1 MNRLFYPKLAFLN
14 LKKNANTYIPYIL
27 TCIGSIITFYTMISI
42 YGNEGMDKMPGSE
55 NLKII
60 LFLGTIFIGIFSVIF
75 LFYTNSFLIKRRKKE
90 LGLYSILGLEKKHIA
105 RVLFYE
111 TLFTSGISLVLGLL
125 GGILIGKLLF
135 LLLLSMIHFQTPIA
149 FYVDVQGLFITA
161 VVFFLVFLLTLLTNF
176 LQVKLA
182 NPIDL
187 LKGGEQGEK
196 EPKASWIITI
206 IGLVSLG
213 IGYTIALTVKSPLE
227 AIMLFFVAVLFVIVG
242 TYALF
247 TSGSIALLKMLKKN
261 KPFYYQSRNF
271 ISVSGMIY
279 RMKQNA
285 VGLASICILCTMVL
299 VTISTTISLYIGQ
312 ESMMRDMFPL
322 DIGIT
327 GEAALVD
334 PSAIERIIEE
344 ARTAGNVEV
353 VDKLNFN
360 YSQFMA
366 IQEGSHF
373 STTDTFDESNG
384 DDMAYYEVVSDF
396 SIISLSDYN
405 QMAQSDKT
413 LAENEVMVFSVG
425 ENYNEK
431 AIAFGNNEYSV
442 KEELELFPID
452 SKKKDNFMDKYYL
465 IVNDEQTMTAV
476 LHSMEVKDQPNTL
489 LSATLFN
496 LSGTE
501 EHKMLFSES
510 LKASLTELNPDF
522 YMDNLYLSISEW
534 YAIFGGFL
542 FLGVFLGALFMMAT
556 VLIIYFKQISEGYE
570 DRDRFEIMQKVGM
583 DKKEVKKTID
593 KQILMVF
600 FLPLAVAFIHVGFA
614 LPVVTKMLAVF
625 RLTDTPLIILCTAV
639 TALVFALFYALVFML
654 TAKAYYKLV
663 KQER

>member
-1 MNRLFYPKLAFLN
+1 MNRLFYPKLALLN

-42 YGNEGMDKMPGSE
+42 YGNEGLDSMPGSG
-55 NLKII
+55 NLKMI
-60 LFLGTIFIGIFSVIF
+60 LFLGTIFIGIFAVIF

-111 TLFTSGISLVLGLL
+111 TLYTAAISLVLGLL

-135 LLLLSMIHFQTPIA
+135 LLLLNMIRFQTPIA
-149 FYVDVQGLFITA
+149 FYVDVRGLFITA
-161 VVFFLVFLLTLLTNF
+161 AVFFLVFLLTLLTNF

-196 EPKASWIITI
+196 EPKASWIMTV
-206 IGLVSLG
+206 IGLISLG
-213 IGYTIALTVKSPLE
+213 IGYAIAFTVKSPLE
-227 AIMLFFVAVLFVIVG
+227 ALLLFLVAVLFVIVG

-312 ESMMRDMFPL
+312 ESMMRDLFHL
-322 DIGIT
+322 DVGIT
-327 GEAALVD
+327 GEAAMVD

-344 ARTAGNVEV
+344 AQTKGNVEV

-360 YSQFMA
+360 YSQFTAM
-366 IQEGSHF
+366 QEGSHF
-373 STTDTFDESNG
+373 LPDTYEESNG
-384 DDMAYYEVVSDF
+384 DDMAYYDEVSDF

-405 QMAQSDKT
+405 QMAQTHKT

-431 AIAFGNNEYSV
+431 AIAFGNNDYTV
-442 KEELELFPID
+442 KEELEFIPID
-452 SKKKDNFMDKYYL
+452 SKKKENFMDKYYL
-465 IVNDEQTMTAV
+465 IVNDEQTMTTI
-476 LHSMEVKDQPNTL
+476 LQSMEVKDQPNTVL
-489 LSATLFN
+489 AATLFN
-496 LSGTE
+496 LNGTE
-501 EHKMLFSES
+501 AHKMLFSEN
-510 LKASLTELNPDF
+510 LKASLTQLNPDF

-583 DKKEVKKTID
+583 DKKEVKKTIG

-600 FLPLAVAFIHVGFA
+600 FLPLAVAVIHVGFA
-614 LPVVTKMLAVF
+614 MPVITKMLAVF
-625 RLTDTPLIILCTAV
+625 RLTDTTLIILCTLA
-639 TALVFALFYALVFML
+639 TALVFALFYALIFML